1 MLENK
6 SSEELHIS
14 LDCDNVFESWGW
26 GYAWILSGKIY
37 QLTLPGLFFP
47 ILVHE
52 LIKGT
57 MEVLGTQGLP
67 DDPKQAEMVMSSTDT
82 LANEIWDLRLGPV
95 IWEKF
100 LTSYPER
107 LFDEDKKFIQ
117 SYLFA
122 RFSALSAD
130 EFFNLAKMILR
141 GDAKA
146 TSILDKMVTEIVN
159 HLNEVHS
166 NDDDDSSDYDSE
178 DDNDVDGPDDLSD
191 LDDFLGSLGIDRS

>member
-1 MLENK
+1 MLFR
-6 SSEELHIS
+6 S
-14 LDCDNVFESWGW
+14 
-26 GYAWILSGKIY
+26 
-37 QLTLPGLFFP
+37 
-47 ILVHE
+47 
-52 LIKGT
+52 
-57 MEVLGTQGLP
+57 GLP

-82 LANEIWDLRLGPV
+82 LANEIWDLIIGPV
-95 IWEKF
+95 LWEKF
-100 LTSYPER
+100 LAAYPER

-130 EFFNLAKMILR
+130 EFFKLAKMILR

-159 HLNEVHS
+159 HLNDVHS
-166 NDDDDSSDYDSE
+166 DEDDEDYSDEDDDTM
-178 DDNDVDGPDDLSD
+178 GPDDLSD